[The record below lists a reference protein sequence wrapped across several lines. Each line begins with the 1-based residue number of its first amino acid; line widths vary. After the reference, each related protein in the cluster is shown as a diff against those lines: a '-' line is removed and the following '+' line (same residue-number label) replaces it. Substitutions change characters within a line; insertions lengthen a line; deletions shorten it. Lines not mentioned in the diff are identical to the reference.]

1 MKFTIKT
8 DALASALRIAS
19 VGVVMGGRS
28 TLPILGNILIEAKGS
43 QIILSTTN
51 LDIYVIQKIDAEVK
65 EDGATTA
72 PFTILSQLVG
82 RIQSSKIEIETGSSI
97 ESQNALIFKSGEFTG
112 ALETLEASEFPP
124 PVPTKGEGVD
134 CEAQDILKPFSL
146 LAHAMSV
153 DSSRF
158 ALMGINIAPKGEF
171 AASDG
176 RRLAFF
182 TGKDFT
188 SESVILPDSFVRS
201 VLKIAP
207 EGEIKVFIG
216 SGHVTIISKDVE
228 ITSKL
233 VEATYPNFSQAIPK
247 RTKQAFLC
255 GRKSLIHALQ
265 TCSIFSHV
273 KTPGL
278 NIVGLGKEV
287 EVSQPG
293 KASER
298 VMGTELAGQPEI
310 TIKLNEKFLIDTLE
324 VLEEENVR
332 IQITDATSPVM
343 IEEGKFKAVIMPMRT
358 T

>member
-19 VGVVMGGRS
+19 VGVMGGRS

-65 EDGATTA
+65 KEGATTA
-72 PFTILSQLVG
+72 PFSILSQLVG
-82 RIQSSKIEIETGSSI
+82 RMQSSTIDIAAEKGGMS
-97 ESQNALIFKSGEFTG
+97 FKSGEVL
-112 ALETLEASEFPP
+112 AELETLEASEFPP

-176 RRLAFF
+176 WRLAFF

-188 SESVILPDSFVRS
+188 TESVILPDSFVRS

-207 EGEIKVFIG
+207 EGDIKVFIG
-216 SGHVTIISKDVE
+216 NGHVTIISKDVE

-233 VEATYPNFSQAIPK
+233 VEATYPSFSQAIPK
-247 RTKQAFLC
+247 RTKQAFSC
-255 GRKSLIHALQ
+255 GRKPLIHALQ

-278 NIVGLGKEV
+278 NLSGLGKEV

-310 TIKLNEKFLIDTLE
+310 TIKLNEKFLIDTLA

-343 IEEGKFKAVIMPMRT
+343 IEEGKFKEIIMPMRT